1 MVENLVTC
9 YEESLR
15 LEEAS
20 VLFQRQ
26 HMVERKL
33 MHYSSLQTILL
44 VGEGNFSFSSALAT
58 AFKSAK
64 NIVAS
69 SFDSKADKVL
79 RVYDTA
85 RSSIENL
92 ESRKALVLYEVDAT
106 RLHEIEDLSAR
117 KFDRIVFNLP
127 HAGYFPGGERSKK
140 AIKKNKEL
148 VSMFLES
155 AAKLLSLCGEIHVTN
170 KVGPRYKKWNLEEE
184 AEKYGLYLK
193 ESVSFQKTDYPGY
206 MNKRGGGPKINRTF
220 RLGECRTYMF
230 SAP

>member
-1 MVENLVTC
+1 MVENLVTS

-58 AFKSAK
+58 SFKSAK

-69 SFDSKADKVL
+69 SFDSKDKIL
-79 RVYDTA
+79 KVYDTA

-92 ESRKALVLYEVDAT
+92 ESRKALVLYKVDAT

-206 MNKRGGGPKINRTF
+206 MNKRGSGPKINRTF